1 MHSCIYLFPFERLCV
16 LHSITQFELSVALPL
31 LQAVAWSAF
40 RSFIEEN
47 GMSVFIKIIS
57 GKLSLKIALNE
68 IVVYTKKLKLIL
80 KESKKQFHRMCKHI
94 KVMLH
99 EADKTIDSLA
109 LDFKLL
115 IVDNYIKENL
125 KFFKSLA
132 S

>member
-1 MHSCIYLFPFERLCV
+1 
-16 LHSITQFELSVALPL
+16 
-31 LQAVAWSAF
+31 
-40 RSFIEEN
+40 
-47 GMSVFIKIIS
+47 MSVFYKNHNRKAI
-57 GKLSLKIALNE
+57 LKIALNE
-68 IVVYTKKLKLIL
+68 IIVYAKKLKLIL

-109 LDFKLL
+109 LDFKVL